1 MKNKLV
7 FKSYVWRGSIER
19 VFERIVGRGTD
30 MLNACS
36 WPVDICK
43 FNVQGFTNS
52 DKFGISGNNPYSH
65 VIILLIL
72 KK

>member
-1 MKNKLV
+1 MKIELI
-7 FKSYVWRGSIER
+7 FEGYVCRGFIER
-19 VFERIVGRGTD
+19 GFGRIVGRGAD
-30 MLNACS
+30 MLNACY

-43 FNVQGFTNS
+43 FNVQRFTNS
-52 DKFGISGNNPYSH
+52 DKFSISGNNPYSH

>member
-1 MKNKLV
+1 MKTELI
-7 FKSYVWRGSIER
+7 FKSYICRGSIER
-19 VFERIVGRGTD
+19 VFERIVGRRTD
-30 MLNACS
+30 MLNACC

-43 FNVQGFTNS
+43 FNVQRFTNS
-52 DKFGISGNNPYSH
+52 DKFSISGNNPYSH